1 VRPTAFLIDTKM
13 ISRTDKVGEQVEVA
27 TASGASRDEKDESH
41 IISPLITTNLEA
53 YDIPIEGSL
62 GILAMGYTGIM
73 LWREKRYAPTK

>member
-1 VRPTAFLIDTKM
+1 MRPTAFLIDTKM
-13 ISRTDKVGEQVEVA
+13 ISRTDKIREQVEVA
-27 TASGASRDEKDESH
+27 TASGASRDEKDESQ

-53 YDIPIEGSL
+53 YDIPNEGSL